1 MDVINGDSDKKDNIP
16 KFHQKLEHF
25 VFLFIFSFQI
35 YLKHSEKW
43 SEDLS

>member
-1 MDVINGDSDKKDNIP
+1 MMTLTKKDNIP

-35 YLKHSEKW
+35 YLKHSE
-43 SEDLS
+43 DLFKI